1 MQNVTGLA
9 CSLPGGIGAKI
20 PGLATCPAAH
30 PPTKKHLQTLGPRH
44 YSFTIQ
50 PVTLRGPEPATMA
63 SQAQG
68 ASSSDKKKPSP
79 LRSII
84 AGSTA
89 GAIEIGTFLSPIVF
103 L

>member
-1 MQNVTGLA
+1 
-9 CSLPGGIGAKI
+9 
-20 PGLATCPAAH
+20 
-30 PPTKKHLQTLGPRH
+30 
-44 YSFTIQ
+44 
-50 PVTLRGPEPATMA
+50 MA

-89 GAIEIGTFLSPIVF
+89 GAIEIGTPILF
-103 L
+103 PPDCMLFKNQ